1 MNPEDST
8 VSYQEL
14 GDVAEALFQE
24 SEDDPV
30 ALSRLLD
37 RLDPGVR
44 NELLV
49 SDFLNAYQV
58 FFFYFREEP
67 GDLERE
73 RMTLEPASALLHG
86 IRIRDIDL
94 FEIVFRIEE
103 TQPVMSV
110 SDGER
115 VLVNYHGPDAY
126 RRAVRYID
134 ENL

>member
-1 MNPEDST
+1 MNPEDSMVT
-8 VSYQEL
+8 YQEL
-14 GDVAEALFQE
+14 GDIAERLFEE

-37 RLDPGVR
+37 QLDPGVR

-49 SDFLNAYQV
+49 SDFLNVYQV
-58 FFFYFREEP
+58 FYFYFREQP

-73 RMTLEPASALLHG
+73 RMILEPASTLLHG
-86 IRIRDIDL
+86 ILIREIDL
-94 FEIVFRIEE
+94 FEIIFRIEE

-110 SDGER
+110 SDGDMI
-115 VLVNYHGPDAY
+115 LVNYHGSDAY

>member
-24 SEDDPV
+24 SEDDPI

-44 NELLV
+44 NELLL

-58 FFFYFREEP
+58 FYYFFREEP

-73 RMTLEPASALLHG
+73 RMILEPASALLHG
-86 IRIRDIDL
+86 IRIREIDL
-94 FEIVFRIEE
+94 FEIIFRIEE
-103 TQPVMSV
+103 KQPVMSV
-110 SDGER
+110 SDGEM
-115 VLVNYHGPDAY
+115 VLVNYHGPGAY